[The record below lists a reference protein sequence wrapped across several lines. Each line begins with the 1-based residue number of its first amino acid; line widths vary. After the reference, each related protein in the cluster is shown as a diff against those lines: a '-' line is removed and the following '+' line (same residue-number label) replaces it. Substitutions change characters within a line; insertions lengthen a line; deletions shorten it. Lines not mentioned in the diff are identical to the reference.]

1 MDKKEI
7 KILVRESL
15 SGLFEK
21 SKKQNSEKED
31 KDKKKD
37 STDKEKEDEKSSTG
51 SGESDKPLDQRD
63 QNSIQQRL
71 KDKLA
76 PSMVDVCVASGIL
89 PSADTDGGE
98 RSECRK
104 KLKQKDGLGLTDD
117 EKDSVEKTLKI
128 K

>member
-1 MDKKEI
+1 MGKEYI
-7 KILVRESL
+7 QVLVKESL
-15 SGLFEK
+15 AGLLEK
-21 SKKQNSEKED
+21 SKVSPSKEED
-31 KDKKKD
+31 KEV
-37 STDKEKEDEKSSTG
+37 DKEKEEEKDTG
-51 SGESDKPLDQRD
+51 ADSHKPLNQRD

-76 PSMVDVCVASGIL
+76 PSMADVCVASGIL

-117 EKDSVEKTLKI
+117 EKDAVEKTLKI